1 MVHFKALA
9 KFYGVSSTIA
19 NLPEPVWQA
28 TQPKFMISTPD
39 AQVQSISASKMD
51 KHLFVKFLV
60 GELSRVQT
68 ELQKYASKA
77 IEESMKGQQE
87 VIQDY
92 Y

>member
-1 MVHFKALA
+1 M
-9 KFYGVSSTIA
+9 IA
-19 NLPEPVWQA
+19 
-28 TQPKFMISTPD
+28 TPD

-51 KHLFVKFLV
+51 KHLFTKYLV
-60 GELSRVQT
+60 SELARVQS